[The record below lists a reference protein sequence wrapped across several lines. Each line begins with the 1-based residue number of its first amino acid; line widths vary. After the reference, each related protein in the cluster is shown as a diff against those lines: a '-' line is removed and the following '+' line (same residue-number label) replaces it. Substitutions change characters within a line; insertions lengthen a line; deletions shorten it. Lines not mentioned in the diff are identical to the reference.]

1 MLALTSDIHT
11 PLHDWRAGV
20 KLGLLSIAIVTLFLL
35 KSPILLAGAAGL
47 TALLY
52 RSLGAKFA
60 AQGLRMLKPLRF
72 FLGFILLWQVILGD
86 AATGFAIVL
95 RLATAV
101 SLANLVT
108 LSTRLDD
115 LIDLVIWLAS
125 PARFIGLSPKPLA
138 LSIALVVRFV
148 PVLLERANHMAD
160 AFRARSTKRPTF
172 YIILPLIVSVLED
185 ADHVA
190 LALRARGG
198 LDGAFNP

>member
-1 MLALTSDIHT
+1 MLTLTSEIRT
-11 PLHDWRAGV
+11 PLHDWRAGN
-20 KLGLLSIAIVTLFLL
+20 KLSLLSIAIVTLFLL
-35 KSPILLAGAAGL
+35 NSPILLAGAAGL

-52 RSLGAKFA
+52 LAFGTKFA
-60 AQGLRMLKPLRF
+60 AHGLRMLKPLRF
-72 FLGFILLWQVILGD
+72 FLGFILLWQVVLGD
-86 AATGFAIVL
+86 PVTGFAIVL

-125 PARFIGLSPKPLA
+125 PARFVGVSPKPLA

-148 PVLLERANHMAD
+148 PVLLERANHMSD

-172 YIILPLIVSVLED
+172 YIILPLIISVLED

-198 LDGAFNP
+198 LDGAFKP